1 MAETNDIKALKHYL
15 NSAWYWKKKQKVLED
30 NVEVLRSRAERMT
43 AAFKYVPVFGGNY
56 EDHRQAVIEKMVE
69 KERQY
74 EEAVKNCENKIQEI
88 QFFIDGLDGEN
99 SYQERII
106 LEYRYL
112 YFEGWLDTAIKLHY
126 NLRTV
131 FKIHK
136 RALYHLL
143 DVHRKIVENGGK
155 PLF

>member
-69 KERQY
+69 KGTP
-74 EEAVKNCENKIQEI
+74 I
-88 QFFIDGLDGEN
+88 
-99 SYQERII
+99 
-106 LEYRYL
+106 
-112 YFEGWLDTAIKLHY
+112 
-126 NLRTV
+126 
-131 FKIHK
+131 
-136 RALYHLL
+136 
-143 DVHRKIVENGGK
+143 
-155 PLF
+155 